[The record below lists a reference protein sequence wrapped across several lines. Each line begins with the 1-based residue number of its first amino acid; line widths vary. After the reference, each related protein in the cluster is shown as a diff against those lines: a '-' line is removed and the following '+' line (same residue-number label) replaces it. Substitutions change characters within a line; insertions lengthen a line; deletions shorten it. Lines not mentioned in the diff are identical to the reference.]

1 MNYLFIELD
10 CLEGALKILFL
21 QMFNLLSPATSKPK
35 WLVWESVRCL
45 PSQCLLTCPG
55 TPPSTGPLPGP
66 CPQLFWVGLASCVSY
81 VRTGCKKKRD
91 AQFLRF
97 DFSFLI

>member
-55 TPPSTGPLPGP
+55 TPP
-66 CPQLFWVGLASCVSY
+66 
-81 VRTGCKKKRD
+81 
-91 AQFLRF
+91 AQFLSQVLAPNF
-97 DFSFLI
+97 PGSDWPPASLM